1 MISVIGIG
9 NAASAIVEK
18 FKSQKNYKV
27 YQLGS
32 ELKKAPHTYPLS
44 VYDEPEKYEANIPKL
59 KNFFKGITQ
68 DVQVFVV
75 GSSYSSN
82 YTLGILEQIKDKS
95 IEVFY
100 VKPDTELL
108 TGVPKLIENVLYGV
122 LQEYARSGLFK
133 NITMFSNLE
142 MEKNMSDISIK
153 NYYDS
158 LNTTIFS
165 TVHYLNFFTHTE
177 PEIGQMARP
186 APINRIRSIGVLD
199 VNKIQEQWLFE
210 LDTPREICYYIC
222 INDEKLE
229 QEKGLHKQIVDELK
243 QKPRNAFRKLSYGIW
258 ETHLHDFGFCV
269 AHTNVIQQQTLDKLG
284 QE

>member
-18 FKSQKNYKV
+18 FKAQKNYKV

-32 ELKKAPHTYPLS
+32 ELEKAKHVYPLQTFE
-44 VYDEPEKYEANIPKL
+44 EPEKYEENIPKL
-59 KNFFKGITQ
+59 KNFFRGITN

-82 YTLGILEQIKDKS
+82 YTLGILEQIRDKS

-100 VKPDTELL
+100 IKPDTELL
-108 TGVPKLIENVLYGV
+108 TGVPKLMENVLYGV

-133 NITMFSNLE
+133 NVTVFSNLE
-142 MEKNMSDISIK
+142 MERNMSDISIK

-177 PEIGQMARP
+177 PEIGQMSRP
-186 APINRIRSIGVLD
+186 APVNRIRSIGVLD
-199 VNKIQEQWLFE
+199 VNKIQEKWLFE

-229 QEKGLHKQIVDELK
+229 QEKGLHKQIVDKLK
-243 QKPRNAFRKLSYGIW
+243 QKPRNAFKKISYGIW

>member
-18 FKSQKNYKV
+18 FKTQKNYKV

-32 ELKKAPHTYPLS
+32 DLEKTNHVYPLLTHS
-44 VYDEPEKYEANIPKL
+44 EPENYEANIPKL
-59 KNFFKGITQ
+59 KNFFKGITN

-75 GSSYSSN
+75 GASYSSN

-95 IEVFY
+95 IEIFY
-100 VKPDTELL
+100 IKPDTELL
-108 TGVPKLIENVLYGV
+108 TGIPKLMENVLYGV

-133 NITMFSNLE
+133 NITVFSNLE
-142 MEKNMSDISIK
+142 MEKNMLDISIK

-186 APINRIRSIGVLD
+186 APVNRIRSIGILD
-199 VNKIQEQWLFE
+199 IDKIQEKWLFE

-222 INDEKLE
+222 INDERLE
-229 QEKGLHKQIVDELK
+229 QEIGLHKQIVDKLK
-243 QKPRNAFRKLSYGIW
+243 QKPRNAFRKISYGIW

-269 AHTNVIQQQTLDKLG
+269 AHTNVIQKQTLDKLG

>member
-27 YQLGS
+27 YQLASDLEKG
-32 ELKKAPHTYPLS
+32 KQVYPLQAFE
-44 VYDEPEKYEANIPKL
+44 EPEKYEDNIPKL
-59 KNFFKGITQ
+59 KNFFKGITNE
-68 DVQVFVV
+68 VQVFVV

-82 YTLGILEQIKDKS
+82 YTLGILEQIRDRS

-100 VKPDTELL
+100 IKPDIELL
-108 TGVPKLIENVLYGV
+108 TGVPKLMENVLYGV

-133 NITMFSNLE
+133 NMTVFSNLE
-142 MEKNMSDISIK
+142 MERNMSEISIK

-177 PEIGQMARP
+177 PEIGQMSRP
-186 APINRIRSIGVLD
+186 APVNRIRSIGMLD
-199 VNKIQEQWLFE
+199 VNKIQEKWLFE

-229 QEKGLHKQIVDELK
+229 QEKGLHKQIVDKLK
-243 QKPRNAFRKLSYGIW
+243 QKPRNAFRKISYGIW

-269 AHTNVIQQQTLDKLG
+269 AHTNVIQKQTLDKLG

>member
-18 FKSQKNYKV
+18 FKTQKNYKV

-32 ELKKAPHTYPLS
+32 DLEKTNHVYPLLTHS
-44 VYDEPEKYEANIPKL
+44 EPENYEANIPKL
-59 KNFFKGITQ
+59 KNFFKGITN

-75 GSSYSSN
+75 GASYSSN

-95 IEVFY
+95 IEIFY
-100 VKPDTELL
+100 IKPDTELL
-108 TGVPKLIENVLYGV
+108 TGMPKLMENVLYGV

-133 NITMFSNLE
+133 NITVFSNLE
-142 MEKNMSDISIK
+142 MEKNMLDISIK

-186 APINRIRSIGVLD
+186 APVNRIRSIGILD
-199 VNKIQEQWLFE
+199 IDKIQEKWLFE

-222 INDEKLE
+222 INDERLE
-229 QEKGLHKQIVDELK
+229 QEIGLHKQIVDKLK
-243 QKPRNAFRKLSYGIW
+243 QKPRNAFKKISYGIW

-269 AHTNVIQQQTLDKLG
+269 AHTNVIQKQTLDKLG

>member
-32 ELKKAPHTYPLS
+32 EVEKGKHMYPLS
-44 VYDEPEKYEANIPKL
+44 VYDDPEKYEENIPKL
-59 KNFFKGITQ
+59 KNFFKGVTQ

-82 YTLGILEQIKDKS
+82 YTLGILEQIKDKT

-100 VKPDTELL
+100 IKPDTELL

-153 NYYDS
+153 NYYDA
-158 LNTTIFS
+158 LNTTVFS

-177 PEIGQMARP
+177 PEIGQMSRP
-186 APINRIRSIGVLD
+186 APVNRIRSIGVLD
-199 VNKIQEQWLFE
+199 IDKIKEKWLFE

-222 INDEKLE
+222 INDERLE
-229 QEKGLHKQIVDELK
+229 QEKGLHKQIVDKLK
-243 QKPRNAFRKLSYGIW
+243 QKPRNAFKKISYGIW

-269 AHTNVIQQQTLDKLG
+269 AHTNVIQKQTLDKLG

>member
-18 FKSQKNYKV
+18 FKTQKNYKV

-32 ELKKAPHTYPLS
+32 DLEKTNHVYPLLTHS
-44 VYDEPEKYEANIPKL
+44 EPENYEANIPKL
-59 KNFFKGITQ
+59 KNFFKGITN

-75 GSSYSSN
+75 GASYSSN

-95 IEVFY
+95 IEIFY
-100 VKPDTELL
+100 IKPDTELL
-108 TGVPKLIENVLYGV
+108 TGMPKLMENVLYGV

-133 NITMFSNLE
+133 NITVFSNLE
-142 MEKNMSDISIK
+142 MEKNMLDISIK

-186 APINRIRSIGVLD
+186 APVNRIRSIGILD
-199 VNKIQEQWLFE
+199 IDKIQEKWLFE

-222 INDEKLE
+222 INDERLE
-229 QEKGLHKQIVDELK
+229 QEIGLHKQIVDKLK
-243 QKPRNAFRKLSYGIW
+243 QKPRNAFKKISYGIW

-269 AHTNVIQQQTLDKLG
+269 AHTNATQKNT
-284 QE
+284 

>member
-27 YQLGS
+27 YQLASDLEKG
-32 ELKKAPHTYPLS
+32 KHVYPLQAFE
-44 VYDEPEKYEANIPKL
+44 EPEKYEDNIPKL
-59 KNFFKGITQ
+59 KNFFKGITNE
-68 DVQVFVV
+68 VQVFVV

-82 YTLGILEQIKDKS
+82 YTLWILEQIRDRS

-100 VKPDTELL
+100 IKPDIELL
-108 TGVPKLIENVLYGV
+108 TGVPKLMENVLYGV

-133 NITMFSNLE
+133 NMTVFSNLE
-142 MEKNMSDISIK
+142 MERNMSEISIK

-177 PEIGQMARP
+177 PEIGQMSRP
-186 APINRIRSIGVLD
+186 APVNRIRSIGMLD
-199 VNKIQEQWLFE
+199 VNKIQEKWLFE

-229 QEKGLHKQIVDELK
+229 QEKGLHKQIVDKLK
-243 QKPRNAFRKLSYGIW
+243 QKPRNAFRKISYGIW

-269 AHTNVIQQQTLDKLG
+269 AHTNVIQKQTLDKLG

>member
-9 NAASAIVEK
+9 NAASAIVER

-32 ELKKAPHTYPLS
+32 DLEKATRAYPLRT
-44 VYDEPEKYEANIPKL
+44 YDEPEKYEANIPKL

-68 DVQVFVV
+68 NVQVFVV

-108 TGVPKLIENVLYGV
+108 TGVPKLMENVLYGV

-142 MEKNMSDISIK
+142 MEKNMSEISIK

-186 APINRIRSIGVLD
+186 AAINRIRSIGVLD
-199 VNKIQEQWLFE
+199 INKIQEKWLFE

-229 QEKGLHKQIVDELK
+229 QEIGLHKQIVDKLK
-243 QKPRNAFRKLSYGIW
+243 QKPRNAFRKISYGIW

>member
-32 ELKKAPHTYPLS
+32 ELEKVKHTYPLQAFE
-44 VYDEPEKYEANIPKL
+44 EPEKYEENIPKL
-59 KNFFKGITQ
+59 KNFFRGISN

-82 YTLGILEQIKDKS
+82 YTLGILEQIRDKS

-100 VKPDTELL
+100 VKPDIELL
-108 TGVPKLIENVLYGV
+108 TGVPKLMENVLYGV

-133 NITMFSNLE
+133 NMTVFSNLE
-142 MEKNMSDISIK
+142 MERNMSDISIK

-165 TVHYLNFFTHTE
+165 TVHYLNFFTHTD
-177 PEIGQMARP
+177 PEIGQMSRP
-186 APINRIRSIGVLD
+186 APMNRIRSIGVLD
-199 VNKIQEQWLFE
+199 VNKIQEKWLFE

-229 QEKGLHKQIVDELK
+229 QEKGLHKQIVDKLK
-243 QKPRNAFRKLSYGIW
+243 QKPRNAFKKISYGIW

-269 AHTNVIQQQTLDKLG
+269 AHTNVIQKQTLDKL
-284 QE
+284 